1 MIFLF
6 ALRRKLYFQVTLR
19 RNSYLMVKCWLL
31 CEEIFLGCFEEETV
45 FLGCFEEETA
55 ISGCF
60 EGNKFYGCIEEKII
74 FLFALRR
81 ISYF

>member
-1 MIFLF
+1 
-6 ALRRKLYFQVTLR
+6 
-19 RNSYLMVKCWLL
+19 MVKYWLL

-74 FLFALRR
+74 FLLAWRK
-81 ISYF
+81 ISYFSVVLRSNIHCFK